1 MRYSLADYIL
11 SIKSDDPNLQSFGTI
26 SVGGEGDAIDGVSI
40 ELDNNMWDTTGFATG
55 AWIHDK
61 NLSRTGKVAIT
72 LSQLSDKV
80 AKFVQLAKVFYT
92 GDFEGLTMSVTDSS
106 GQEVALCE
114 DCYVVKIPRQDFA
127 ARAAN
132 QAWTFT
138 AGKITFS

>member
-26 SVGGEGDAIDGVSI
+26 SVGGEGDAIDSI
-40 ELDNNMWDTTGFATG
+40 SVELDNNMWDTTGFATG

-61 NLSRTGKVAIT
+61 NLSRTGKVTIT

-127 ARAAN
+127 SRAAN

-138 AGKITFS
+138 AGRITFS

>member
-26 SVGGEGDAIDGVSI
+26 SVGGEGDAIDSISI
-40 ELDNNMWDTTGFATG
+40 ELDSNMWDTTGFATG

-132 QAWTFT
+132 QTWTFT